1 LALEKPQRF
10 GAHPIYLHYLNRLAN
25 DDYKRNPLAAIIR
38 ETAFQWAGKETLLR
52 GMQNYLPLGVNLGV
66 QNGLLLSSSDET
78 SLDGEIRSGDLN
90 SYIVR
95 LELKNSVKLNE
106 LSVNS
111 LLNINYAQERAF
123 RLKPIQ
129 LLKDR
134 LDEIFQFQPE

>member
-1 LALEKPQRF
+1 
-10 GAHPIYLHYLNRLAN
+10 
-25 DDYKRNPLAAIIR
+25 
-38 ETAFQWAGKETLLR
+38 
-52 GMQNYLPLGVNLGV
+52 MQNYLPLGVNLGV

-129 LLKDR
+129 LLKNR